1 MYEVEDDPD
10 CYPKT
15 SVLKN
20 RANLQTHAELMKFE
34 TLSVTQ
40 RADEPLPIGGFNI
53 KHYRAIHRHLFQ
65 DVYTWAGRP
74 RTVRI
79 SKPGSMF
86 CYPENIG
93 GQLHT
98 LFKHLASEN
107 RFRDLEPQVFAR
119 KAAHF
124 LSELN
129 AIHPF
134 REGNGRTQTVFLS
147 ILADQA
153 GHPLDLQR
161 MDARAMMSAMIASFH
176 GNEEPLVAVICE
188 LMRTASLS

>member
-1 MYEVEDDPD
+1 MYEVEDDRY

-20 RANLQTHAELMKFE
+20 RANLQTHEELTKFE
-34 TLSVTQ
+34 TLMVTQ
-40 RADEPLPIGGFNI
+40 RSDEPLPVGGLTL

-65 DVYTWAGRP
+65 DVYTWAGRL

-93 GQLHT
+93 GQLRI
-98 LFKHLASEN
+98 LFKHFVAEN
-107 RFRDLEPQVFAR
+107 EFRDLEPEVFTP
-119 KAAHF
+119 KVAHF

-147 ILADQA
+147 IVADQA

-161 MDARAMMSAMIASFH
+161 MEASSMMNAMIASFH
-176 GNEEPLVAVICE
+176 GDEAPLVAVIYK
-188 LMRTASLS
+188 LMRRTS